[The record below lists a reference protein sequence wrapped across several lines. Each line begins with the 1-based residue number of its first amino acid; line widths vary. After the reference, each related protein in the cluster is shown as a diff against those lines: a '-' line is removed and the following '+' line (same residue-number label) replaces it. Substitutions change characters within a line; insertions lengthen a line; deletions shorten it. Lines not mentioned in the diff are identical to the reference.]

1 MEFMRAVLSSLP
13 LDPDDVARLTRLF
26 ELARFSHHPV
36 GPAEQEAALSSLLA
50 IRDALSKTES
60 DG

>member
-13 LDPDDVARLTRLF
+13 LDARDVARLTRLF

-36 GPAEQEAALSSLLA
+36 GPAEHEAALGALLA
-50 IRDALSKTES
+50 IRDALSKKAT
-60 DG
+60 DA